1 MKTKSTIS
9 ATILAGAMLML
20 PINVASAQTGGA
32 GAPSLHQQHM
42 KAAETGAAMPYAGQQ
57 TRAIKSLSAQD
68 VDDLNNGRG
77 WGLAKAA
84 ELNGVP
90 GPTHLLE
97 MKDKIGLSGEQ
108 TATIEK
114 LFAEMKNAAV
124 PLGKRLI
131 ELERSLNAAFAANNL
146 DEKRLRVMLGEIGKV
161 RTELRFVHLATHLK
175 TPPVLTAH
183 QIKTYNRLRGY
194 DGAAPV

>member
-1 MKTKSTIS
+1 
-9 ATILAGAMLML
+9 
-20 PINVASAQTGGA
+20 
-32 GAPSLHQQHM
+32 
-42 KAAETGAAMPYAGQQ
+42 MPYAGQQ